1 MDERDPCQQDCLKLN
16 KMKKRSRLKEI
27 LEKLNIDS
35 QWKFRK
41 LKKGKESPFKYEDI
55 TSREIGT
62 TDWTRIWFSLFIG
75 LVCGFVGVLFKSTV
89 NSLGRFTYL
98 AAIGDKSAYY
108 SLPRWSLLIFLP
120 AVTFVSAWIVSR
132 FAPDAAGTGSS
143 TYINAFHFKNAVI
156 KLRTTIVKF
165 FASSSILG
173 CGTSGG
179 FEGPIVLLGSGTGS
193 WLSKKFNFAKKD
205 SHIYMVTGA
214 AAGIASVFQAPLG
227 GALTSIEMLYR
238 EDYETRALVP
248 ALLASVTG
256 FFVATCMHSS
266 SFVIQTLTYN
276 FNGIQEI
283 PSYIILTFFCS
294 GAGWGLVKVFDLF
307 KETAEKSSIPNFL
320 FPFFGSI
327 GVALLGLVFPHVLG
341 PRFSIL
347 LDVINERPGVM
358 IVFAIFAAKFAA
370 TCFAIG
376 TGGSGGVFGPSL
388 LIGGLLGIGTSQL
401 LTALNFPLPVPAPE
415 AMMLVGMAGF
425 FAAVSKA
432 PFGSV
437 IMVCEIA
444 GTFKLLPPLIIVCLT
459 TIVLTKSFTIYKTQ
473 VENRFKSPAHSNKL
487 EERFLSGML
496 VYDFME
502 NKIPVEVSSESTI
515 GDLVEDLKGNESI
528 FPLVIK
534 DKKNRIK
541 GLVKLEKLIDYKYV
555 REYPETTSIMKVA
568 DPTAYVCPGDD
579 LYEASMKMLE
589 YSYDRIPVVS
599 PTDPSRIIGRI
610 NRQDIFRLYAK
621 IR

>member
-1 MDERDPCQQDCLKLN
+1 
-16 KMKKRSRLKEI
+16 MKEKNRLEDI
-27 LEKLNIDS
+27 LEKLNYDS
-35 QWKFRK
+35 GRRSASPHGRFGLWKKRRAVWK
-41 LKKGKESPFKYEDI
+41 TGEESPFKYEDI
-55 TSREIGT
+55 TRREIGT

-75 LVCGFVGVLFKSTV
+75 LVCGFVGVLFKAAV
-89 NSLGRFTYL
+89 VQLGRFTYL
-98 AAIGDKSAYY
+98 AALGDKDAYY
-108 SLPRWSLLIFLP
+108 TLPLWSILLILP
-120 AVTFVSAWIVSR
+120 LVTLVSAWIVSR

-143 TYINAFHFKNAVI
+143 TYINSFHFKNALI
-156 KLRTTIVKF
+156 KPVTTVVKF
-165 FASSSILG
+165 FSSSSILG

-179 FEGPIVLLGSGTGS
+179 FEGPIVLIGSGTAS
-193 WLSKKFNFAKKD
+193 WLSKKFKFSRKD

-256 FFVATCMHSS
+256 FFVATCLGGQ
-266 SFVIQTLTYN
+266 SFIIQSLEYS
-276 FNGIQEI
+276 FEGIQEI
-283 PSYIILTFFCS
+283 PAYIILTFLCS
-294 GAGWGLVKVFDLF
+294 GAGWLLVKIFDIF
-307 KETAEKSSIPNFL
+307 KTAADKSPIPNFL
-320 FPFFGSI
+320 FPFFGAI
-327 GVALLGLVFPHVLG
+327 GVALLGFVFPHVLG

-347 LDVINERPGVM
+347 MDVLNDHPGVF
-358 IVFAIFAAKFAA
+358 IIFAIFALKLAA

-388 LIGGLLGIGTSQL
+388 LIGGLLGIGASNL
-401 LTALNFPLPVPAPE
+401 LSALNFPLPVPSPE

-444 GTFKLLPPLIIVCLT
+444 GTFKLLPPLLIVCLT

-487 EERFLSGML
+487 EERFLAGML

-502 NKIPVEVSSESTI
+502 NKIPVEVSDTSTI
-515 GDLVEDLKGNESI
+515 GDLVEDLKGNEGS

-534 DKKNRIK
+534 DRKNRIK

-555 REYPETTSIMKVA
+555 MEYPKATSIMKVA
-568 DPTAYVCPGDD
+568 DPAAYVLPGDD
-579 LYEASMKMLE
+579 LQAASMKMLE

-599 PTDPSRIIGRI
+599 PTDSTKIVGRI
-610 NRQDIFRLYAK
+610 NRQDIFKLYAK
-621 IR
+621 MR

>member
-1 MDERDPCQQDCLKLN
+1 MH
-16 KMKKRSRLKEI
+16 
-27 LEKLNIDS
+27 
-35 QWKFRK
+35 
-41 LKKGKESPFKYEDI
+41 
-55 TSREIGT
+55 T
-62 TDWTRIWFSLFIG
+62 T
-75 LVCGFVGVLFKSTV
+75 
-89 NSLGRFTYL
+89 
-98 AAIGDKSAYY
+98 
-108 SLPRWSLLIFLP
+108 SLPLWSILIFLP
-120 AVTFVSAWIVSR
+120 LVTLVSSWIVSR

-156 KLRTTIVKF
+156 KPVTTVVKF
-165 FASSSILG
+165 FSSSSILG

-179 FEGPIVLLGSGTGS
+179 FEGPIVLIGSGTAS
-193 WLSKKFNFAKKD
+193 WLSKKFKFSKKD

-256 FFVATCMHSS
+256 FFVATCIDSS
-266 SFVIQTLTYN
+266 SFIIQSLEYT
-276 FNGIQEI
+276 FRGIQEL
-283 PSYIILTFFCS
+283 PAYIILTFLCS
-294 GAGWGLVKVFDLF
+294 GAGWLLVKIFEIF
-307 KETAEKSSIPNFL
+307 KSTAEKSAVPNFL
-320 FPFFGSI
+320 FPFFGAI

-347 LDVINERPGVM
+347 MDVLEENPGFV
-358 IVFAIFAAKFAA
+358 IIFAIFAAKLAA

-388 LIGGLLGIGTSQL
+388 LIGGLLGIGASKFL
-401 LTALNFPLPVPAPE
+401 SAVNFPLPVPDPE

-473 VENRFKSPAHSNKL
+473 VENRFKSPAHSSKL
-487 EERFLSGML
+487 EERFLAGML

-502 NKIPVEVSSESTI
+502 DKIPVEVSDESTI
-515 GDLVEDLKGNESI
+515 GDLVEDLKGHEGS

-534 DKKNRIK
+534 DKKNRIR
-541 GLVKLEKLIDYKYV
+541 GLVKLEKLIDFKYV
-555 REYPETTSIMKVA
+555 REYPATTSIMKVT
-568 DPTAYVCPGDD
+568 DPPAYVFPGDD
-579 LYEASMKMLE
+579 LHTASMKMLE
-589 YSYDRIPVVS
+589 YSYNRIPVVS
-599 PTDPSRIIGRI
+599 PSDPSKIIGRI
-610 NRQDIFRLYAK
+610 NRQDIFKLYAK

>member
-1 MDERDPCQQDCLKLN
+1 MKEKKRLNDIFKVLN
-16 KMKKRSRLKEI
+16 KRFGKKMFSYTGKIIFPNKKKISR
-27 LEKLNIDS
+27 
-35 QWKFRK
+35 
-41 LKKGKESPFKYEDI
+41 KKDPESPFKYEDI
-55 TSREIGT
+55 TRKEIGI

-75 LVCGFVGVLFKSTV
+75 LVCGFIGVLFRFSV
-89 NSLGRFTYL
+89 IYLGKFTYL
-98 AAIGDKSAYY
+98 AAIGDKEAYY
-108 SLPRWSLLIFLP
+108 SLPWWSVLIFLP
-120 AVTFVSAWIVSR
+120 AVTLLSSWVVSK

-156 KLRTTIVKF
+156 KPVTTVVKF

-179 FEGPIVLLGSGTGS
+179 FEGPIVLLGSGTAS
-193 WLSKKFNFAKKD
+193 WLSRKFSFSKKD
-205 SHIYMVTGA
+205 SHIYIVTGA
-214 AAGIASVFQAPLG
+214 AAGISSVFQAPLG

-256 FFVATCMHSS
+256 YFVATCMHSPA
-266 SFVIQTLTYN
+266 FIIQTLSYS
-276 FNGIQEI
+276 FEGVQEI
-283 PSYIILTFFCS
+283 PAYILLTLMCS
-294 GAGWGLVKVFDLF
+294 GAGWLLVKIFDF
-307 KETAEKSSIPNFL
+307 FRDTAKKSSIPDFF

-327 GVALLGLVFPHVLG
+327 GVALLGLVYPHVLG

-347 LDVINERPGVM
+347 MDVLNDHPTVFI
-358 IVFAIFAAKFAA
+358 IFAIFAAKLAA

-388 LIGGLLGIGTSQL
+388 LIGGLLGIGASNF
-401 LTALNFPLPVPAPE
+401 LTAVNFPFPVPSPE

-437 IMVCEIA
+437 IMVCEIG

-502 NKIPVEVSSESTI
+502 SKIPAEISDSTTM
-515 GDLVEDLKGNESI
+515 GDLIENLKGNEGI

-534 DKKNRIK
+534 DSRNRIK
-541 GLVKLEKLIDYKYV
+541 GLVKLEKLIDYSYV
-555 REYPETTSIMKVA
+555 RHYPEKTSIMKAA
-568 DPTAYVCPGDD
+568 DPAAFVFPGDD
-579 LYEASMKMLE
+579 LYTASMKMLE

-599 PTDPSRIIGRI
+599 PEDPSKIIGRI
-610 NRQDIFRLYAK
+610 NRQDIFRLYTK
-621 IR
+621 IRQ